1 VELLLSLLVGFT
13 AGLLVLAVSSG
24 LKQEERVQERL
35 GSYLKSRDQL
45 DDEEE
50 RARINPRQIL
60 GRVSRVFASYSYTQ
74 KLQYDLL
81 QAGIPLKGEEFLT
94 LWGGLVL
101 VLPPLV
107 WFLTF
112 NLPLALLVLILG
124 AVIPKLYLQSRMDG
138 RRHKLNQQLGD
149 ALTVMANALRA
160 GFSFQQA
167 MDTVC
172 RELPPP
178 ISAEFGIALREIN
191 LGANLEEA
199 LLNMGTRVGSE
210 DLDMVISAVLIQ
222 RQAGGNL
229 AQILENIAGTIRE
242 RARIKGEIKTLTAQ
256 GRISGLVIGFLPV
269 GLLFILLI
277 INPGYMSAML
287 DSSLGCIL
295 LGIAFG
301 SELLGAFIISR
312 MVKIDY

>member
-1 VELLLSLLVGFT
+1 MELLLTVLVGIT
-13 AGLLVLAVSSG
+13 AGLLVMAVSPG
-24 LKQEERVQERL
+24 VKQEEQVQERL

-45 DDEEE
+45 DDEKE
-50 RARINPRQIL
+50 RMRINPRQVLEKI
-60 GRVSRVFASYSYTQ
+60 SRVFASYSYTQ

-94 LWGGLVL
+94 LWGGLAF
-101 VLPPLV
+101 VLPPLI
-107 WFLTF
+107 WLLTF

-124 AVIPKLYLQSRMDG
+124 AVIPKLYLQGRMES

-178 ISAEFGIALREIN
+178 ISEEFGIALREIH
-191 LGANLEEA
+191 LGANLEDA
-199 LLNMGTRVGSE
+199 LLNMGTRAGSE

-242 RARIKGEIKTLTAQ
+242 RTRIKGEIKTLTAQ
-256 GRISGLVIGFLPV
+256 GRISGLVIGFLPL
-269 GLLFILLI
+269 GLLFALLI
-277 INPGYMSAML
+277 INPGYISTML
-287 DSSLGCIL
+287 DTSLGCIL

-312 MVKIDY
+312 IVKIDY